1 MRIEVRSHTDSRSSD
16 AFNLKLSANRARAVL
31 DYLAARGINTKRVVA
46 KGYGETELLNN
57 CDDEAECKEDQHQAN
72 RRTEFKILDI
82 SAVGMN

>member
-1 MRIEVRSHTDSRSSD
+1 
-16 AFNLKLSANRARAVL
+16 
-31 DYLAARGINTKRVVA
+31 LAARGIDTKRVVA

-57 CDDEAECKEDQHQAN
+57 CDDETQCREDQHQAN